1 MNQQHRCL
9 SVLSVAAV
17 CLAVV
22 CMQAAPAGAQSDPPA
37 TSATPSAAREAL
49 SPEELKK
56 REPWRKAMLTTPL
69 PKKGCFT
76 ANYPDKTWREVP
88 CSPSRPHPAMLP
100 KAGGMTQAEVVGG
113 AGPDFSAIVAGN
125 ISTAE
130 GSFDSATGITSTD
143 DYSLQ
148 LNTAPFA
155 TSACSGSPNNS
166 GSLSTGCRGWQQFVY
181 ESTGSAYIQYWLL
194 DYGPSTQACPVPQHT
209 GCAPNSTYSDGYCPF
224 QISLEVGD
232 TNTTQCAINAVNEPT
247 VSAVSLSS
255 VGQLKVAGS
264 AASTGDSI
272 AITNGGGPPASVSG
286 DNRLPGLDSKWNE
299 AEFNV
304 FGGGSNSQTSFNSG
318 SNLVVRTEV
327 LSGSTAGPLCDLR
340 SFTGESTT
348 LTLGNTLPVNPPN
361 QPAPA
366 LVFSESNPAPAGAL
380 ASCADAVSIGD
391 THLTT
396 FLGLQYDFQAAGDF
410 LLLDTGRDFLIQ
422 TRQVS
427 GTPTWP
433 NADVNSAVAAQVGG
447 NQVAICLPE
456 RVMIN
461 GTEVR
466 VPEQGLVL
474 PGGGGV
480 IRRGNAYT
488 IFGPG
493 GDSVRAEMNGV
504 YINVSVGLGK
514 WPSTVHGLLGNA
526 HGDVGEIET
535 RAGQVLTANLTP
547 DGALLRGAFPF
558 DELYHSYAD
567 SWRVPAESSLLA
579 ACGRVSEVGAASRPF
594 YAKDLPQAVGEHA
607 HTVCTAAGVKAGP
620 LLDACTL
627 DVAFFGNDSAAKVF
641 VGARVPVAAA
651 LIGVGG
657 ATDGGGGL
665 GHHAKSWWWLLVL
678 LLVLIVVILLIRRR

>member
-1 MNQQHRCL
+1 
-9 SVLSVAAV
+9 
-17 CLAVV
+17 
-22 CMQAAPAGAQSDPPA
+22 MQAAPAAAQSIPPSNA
-37 TSATPSAAREAL
+37 PAMSATPSTTQEPL

-76 ANYPDKTWREVP
+76 ATYPDKTWREVP

-100 KAGGMTQAEVVGG
+100 KAGGMTQTEQVGG
-113 AGPDFSAIVAGN
+113 AGSDFSAKVTGN

-130 GSFDSATGITSTD
+130 GSFDSATSITSTG

-155 TSACSGSPNNS
+155 TSACSGSPNNT
-166 GSLSTGCRGWQQFVY
+166 GSLSTGCRGWEQFVY

-194 DYGPSTQACPVPQHT
+194 DYGPPTQACPVPQHT
-209 GCAPNSTYSDGYCPF
+209 GCAAGSTYSDGWCPF
-224 QISLEVGD
+224 QISLEAGD

-247 VSAVSLSS
+247 VSAVSLPS

-264 AASTGDSI
+264 ATGTGDSI
-272 AITNGGGPPASVSG
+272 AITNGGAPPAAVTG
-286 DNRLPGLDSKWNE
+286 DNRLPGLSSKWNE

-304 FGGGSNSQTSFNSG
+304 FGGGNNSQTSFNSG

-340 SFTGESTT
+340 SFTGESTN
-348 LTLGNTLPVNPPN
+348 LTLGNIPPVNPAN

-366 LVFSESNPAPAGAL
+366 LVFSESYPAPAGAL

-410 LLLDTGRDFLIQ
+410 LLLDTDRDFLIQ
-422 TRQVS
+422 TRQAS
-427 GTPTWP
+427 GAPNWP
-433 NADVNSAVAAQVGG
+433 NADVNTAVAAQVGN

-461 GTEVR
+461 GMEVK
-466 VPEQGLVL
+466 VPERGLVL
-474 PGGGGV
+474 PGGGGGGV
-480 IRRGNAYT
+480 IRRDNVYT

-514 WPSTVHGLLGNA
+514 WPSTVRGLLGNA

-547 DGALLRGAFPF
+547 DGALLKGAFPF
-558 DELYHSYAD
+558 DVLYHAYAD
-567 SWRVPAESSLLA
+567 SWRVPADGSLLS

-594 YAKDLPQAVGEHA
+594 YANDLPQAVREHA
-607 HTVCTAAGVKAGP
+607 HTVCTAASLKAGP

-641 VGARVPVAAA
+641 VGARAPVAAA
-651 LIGVGG
+651 LITVAG
-657 ATDGGGGL
+657 ATDGAGAL
-665 GHHAKSWWWLLVL
+665 GHQAKSWWWLFVL
-678 LLVLIVVILLIRRR
+678 ILVLIGVILLIVRRRR